1 MWPTICLY
9 EGQNEKKGEYGSII
23 RVCNKNLKPSYGT
36 SRIKNTGNGEELK
49 SKHTK
54 IAIFTY
60 DREKI
65 KIVAE
70 DHIYNKY

>member
-60 DREKI
+60 ERKN
-65 KIVAE
+65 KNSSWRP
-70 DHIYNKY
+70 HIQ